1 MKKQLIVI
9 LLSSICLTAG
19 CARET
24 ETIST
29 TDIIAKEARQDQSAD
44 LIRVQDR
51 VYKRSGKD
59 MTIAKKDLVAITT
72 VQKQLSGKEALADRT
87 ATDWPK
93 GTKLY
98 QSKNSTGELYVFQ
111 GTVAYR
117 YKAITE
123 G

>member
-1 MKKQLIVI
+1 MKKRLPIL
-9 LLSSICLTAG
+9 LLSSLLLTAG
-19 CARET
+19 CAQET
-24 ETIST
+24 ETTST
-29 TDIIAKEARQDQSAD
+29 TDSIAKEARQDQSAD

-59 MTIAKKDLVAITT
+59 MTVVKKDLVAITT

-87 ATDWPK
+87 VTDWPK

>member
-1 MKKQLIVI
+1 MKKRLLVT
-9 LLSSICLTAG
+9 LLSSLLLTAG
-19 CARET
+19 CAQET
-24 ETIST
+24 ATTST
-29 TDIIAKEARQDQSAD
+29 TDIIAQEARQDQSAD

-59 MTIAKKDLVAITT
+59 MTIVKKDLVSVTT
-72 VQKQLSGKEALADRT
+72 VQKQLSGNEALADRT

-93 GTKLY
+93 GTRLY

>member
-1 MKKQLIVI
+1 MKKQLIFI

-44 LIRVQDR
+44 LIRIHDR

-59 MTIAKKDLVAITT
+59 MTIVKKYLVSITT

-93 GTKLY
+93 GTQLY

-111 GTVAYR
+111 GTVAFR
-117 YKAITE
+117 YEAIAE

>member
-1 MKKQLIVI
+1 MKKQLIFIV
-9 LLSSICLTAG
+9 LSSICLTAG
-19 CARET
+19 CAQET
-24 ETIST
+24 ETTST
-29 TDIIAKEARQDQSAD
+29 TDSIAKEARQDQSAD
-44 LIRVQDR
+44 LIRVKNR

-59 MTIAKKDLVAITT
+59 MTVVKKDLISVTT
-72 VQKQLSGKEALADRT
+72 VQKQLSGKEALSDRT

-98 QSKNSTGELYVFQ
+98 QSKDSTGELYVFQ

-117 YKAITE
+117 YEAIAE

>member
-1 MKKQLIVI
+1 MKKQLIFI

-44 LIRVQDR
+44 LIRIHDR

-59 MTIAKKDLVAITT
+59 MTVVKKDLVSVTT

-93 GTKLY
+93 GTELY
-98 QSKNSTGELYVFQ
+98 QSKDSTGELYVFQ

-117 YKAITE
+117 YEAIAE

>member
-1 MKKQLIVI
+1 MKKQLIFI
-9 LLSSICLTAG
+9 MLSSICLTAG
-19 CARET
+19 CAQET
-24 ETIST
+24 ETTST

-59 MTIAKKDLVAITT
+59 MTIAKKDLVAITI

-93 GTKLY
+93 GTELY
-98 QSKNSTGELYVFQ
+98 QSKDSTGELYVFQ

-117 YKAITE
+117 YEAIAE

>member
-1 MKKQLIVI
+1 MKKQLIFI

-59 MTIAKKDLVAITT
+59 MTIAKKDLVAITI

-93 GTKLY
+93 GTELY
-98 QSKNSTGELYVFQ
+98 QSKDSTGELYVFQ

-117 YKAITE
+117 YEAIAE